1 MPRLKEIRRGE
12 ADPRVLPF
20 YDALFGPDRDPVEEP
35 GTATGTPGNWW
46 TVFAQVPDCLEH
58 MVSGFQFY
66 RSRNRKIAPRLRELG
81 QARAGFARGSQFVFS
96 QHCKA
101 LRAAG
106 YDENQ
111 IEAIPHWSSTSVFSE
126 IERAVLAY
134 TDDLVLQ
141 GGRVANGTFDLLKS
155 HLSEIEI
162 IELTYIICTYEMH
175 ATMTKALRLEFDD
188 REEPVIE
195 VAPPEDELRD
205 IDFFKN
211 LDK

>member
-1 MPRLKEIRRGE
+1 M
-12 ADPRVLPF
+12 
-20 YDALFGPDRDPVEEP
+20 
-35 GTATGTPGNWW
+35 
-46 TVFAQVPDCLEH
+46 
-58 MVSGFQFY
+58 
-66 RSRNRKIAPRLRELG
+66 
-81 QARAGFARGSQFVFS
+81 
-96 QHCKA
+96 
-101 LRAAG
+101 RAAG
-106 YDENQ
+106 YDDNQ

-195 VAPPEDELRD
+195 VAPPENEHRD